1 MTDHWSCANPQADRI
16 RTLNDWKRRSSL
28 QRFA

>member
-16 RTLNDWKRRSSL
+16 RTLNDWKRRKSSGST
-28 QRFA
+28 